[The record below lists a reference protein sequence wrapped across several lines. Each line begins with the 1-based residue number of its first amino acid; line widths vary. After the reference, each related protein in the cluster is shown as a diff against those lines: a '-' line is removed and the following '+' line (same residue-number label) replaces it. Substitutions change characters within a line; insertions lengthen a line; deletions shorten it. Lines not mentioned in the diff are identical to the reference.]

1 MQTDVHLQR
10 RLVEIVKDELKDY
23 TSINNEGEYLYFN
36 VYPQNLPAK
45 TARVVPT
52 AVENGAAPKRMAK
65 SDDSHFPYVLVCLD
79 EEEISSEYDN
89 WAVAVYFLVGIVDR
103 NPNNQGHFDVAEV
116 LNRLTMRFLKER
128 LVAER
133 YRINFPVTK
142 IFQREDTWPKFLG
155 GLSTVWTVE
164 APEMEETEYD

>member
-10 RLVEIVKDELKDY
+10 KLVEVVKDELKDY
-23 TSINNEGEYLYFN
+23 TSINNEGMHLHFN

-45 TARVVPT
+45 TARPVP
-52 AVENGAAPKRMAK
+52 ASEKDGQPKRMPK

-79 EEEISSEYDN
+79 EEEISGEDEDC
-89 WAVAVYFLVGIVDR
+89 AVAVYFLVGIIDR
-103 NPNNQGHFDVAEV
+103 NTNNQGHFDVAEV
-116 LNRLTMRFLKER
+116 LNRLAMRFLKER
-128 LVAER
+128 LTDNR

-142 IFQREDTWPKFLG
+142 VFQREDTWPKFLG
-155 GLSTVWTVE
+155 GMSAVWTVK

>member
-10 RLVEIVKDELKDY
+10 KLVEVVKDELKEY
-23 TSINNEGEYLYFN
+23 TSMNNEGEYLHFN

-45 TARVVPT
+45 TARSAPVL
-52 AVENGAAPKRMAK
+52 EKGGEPKRMAK

-79 EEEISSEYDN
+79 EEEIDGEDDE
-89 WAVAVYFLVGIVDR
+89 WAVAVYFLVGIIDR
-103 NPNNQGHFDVAEV
+103 NTNNQGHFDVAEV

-128 LVAER
+128 IVADR

-155 GLSTVWTVE
+155 GLSTVWTVN
-164 APEMEETEYD
+164 ATEMEETEYD